1 MTKLTQEEQAK
12 LDLKS
17 VLFDKENE
25 EHRKRLKKKRK
36 IDKYSM
42 EVRRA
47 LILLGYSRGL
57 TTEELEEKY
66 NLHRSDIRAFINLS
80 ISNLMNYKERNILRV
95 RGSQEQV
102 VLQRSLQKLKD
113 MELITETFLS
123 LLSSPSSPT
132 LSDEEALFA
141 QLYIRTGNSE
151 EAIKGSGLD
160 DGLINT
166 GAGYRRAILV
176 RSSYLREKPNVKEYI
191 DTLRSTLFSPH
202 DIEKGKIQELL
213 IEEIYKMKE
222 EGNPRDKTNLRQ
234 TIELLGKTIGAF
246 TEKVEIHEVDPSK
259 SLDALIQMAT
269 EATVREIE
277 DNGSE

>member
-1 MTKLTQEEQAK
+1 MTTVTQEEQARV
-12 LDLKS
+12 DLKS
-17 VLFDKENE
+17 ILKDKEE
-25 EHRKRLKKKRK
+25 ELKRKSLKKKRK
-36 IDKYSM
+36 TDKYTM

-47 LILLGYSRGL
+47 LILLDYSKGL
-57 TTEELEEKY
+57 TTIELEEKY
-66 NLHRSDIRAFINLS
+66 NLHRADIRAFINLS
-80 ISNLMNYKERNILRV
+80 LSNLMNFKERNVLRM
-95 RGSQEQV
+95 RGCKDQV
-102 VLQRSLQKLKD
+102 ILQRSLQKLKD

-123 LLSSPSSPT
+123 LLSPSSSPT

-151 EAIKGSGLD
+151 EAIKGAGLD
-160 DGLINT
+160 DGLVNT

-176 RSSYLREKPNVKEYI
+176 RSSYLREKPNVKGYI
-191 DTLRSTLFSPH
+191 DTLRSSLFSPQ

-259 SLDALIQMAT
+259 SLDALIEMAT
-269 EATVREIE
+269 EATVKEIE
-277 DNGSE
+277 DGSQ